1 MKKAAFI
8 LAFLALLSGTSCM
21 LTEAHDSGPMR
32 KVSRQVPVFSGVNAE
47 GAFDITLTQGDANTL
62 FVEAGSKVLDK
73 IKTEVKDGV
82 LEISSEGNLSTDSAM
97 RISIVLSTLKSL
109 DCGGACRVHGAGI
122 FKTDHLRLEVSGA
135 GQTDLDTEVEKLE
148 INLSGAAKLHL
159 TGKTSE
165 LEATLDGASQ
175 LKAFHFKSDKAVLS
189 LSGASNA
196 DVNVK
201 KDLRGRASGASSLIY
216 AGSPE
221 HESVE
226 SSGASSIQKANN
238 EE

>member
-1 MKKAAFI
+1 MKNTAIF
-8 LAFLALLSGTSCM
+8 LAFLALLSATSCM

-32 KVSRQVPVFSGVNAE
+32 KVSRQVPVFSGISAE
-47 GAFDITLTQGDANTL
+47 GAFDINITQGDENTL
-62 FVEAGSKVLDK
+62 SVEAGSKVLDK

-82 LEISSEGNLSTDSAM
+82 LQISSEGNLSTDSAM

-109 DCGGACRVHGAGI
+109 DCSGACRVHGSGL
-122 FKTDHLRLEVSGA
+122 FKTEHLRLEVTGA
-135 GQTDLDTEVEKLE
+135 GQTDLETEVEKLE
-148 INLSGAAKLHL
+148 IKLSGAGKLFL
-159 TGKTSE
+159 SGKANE
-165 LEATLDGASQ
+165 LEASLDGAGQ
-175 LKAFHFKSDKAVLS
+175 LKAIHFISDKAVLS

-201 KDLRGRASGASSLIY
+201 KDLQGHVSGASSLIY

-221 HESVE
+221 HESIE
-226 SSGASSIQKANN
+226 SSGASSVQKAHN